1 MIISIV
7 GRSGSGKSTISK
19 TLESYDERIFHIDVD
34 KISHYVLTLPE
45 VKEKL
50 STTFSSNVVMDNE
63 VQRKVLGKIVFASP
77 EAMKQL
83 TDITW
88 ASMESVIDKLIEEN
102 KEKIILLDW
111 NLLPNTKYFEQSD
124 LRIWVEAP
132 FEDRLDRVI
141 KRAIKEGGITKE
153 YFAKRDDSGSIY
165 EEGKYDIVIK
175 NINKEKTNEEVRK
188 VYEKSILRRKF

>member
-19 TLESYDERIFHIDVD
+19 TLESYDARIFHIDVD

-50 STTFSSNVVMDNE
+50 TQVFPGNVVMDDE
-63 VQRKVLGKIVFASP
+63 VQRKVLGKVVFASP
-77 EAMKQL
+77 EAMQKL

-88 ASMESVIDKLIEEN
+88 SNMEKIIDELIAKN
-102 KEKIILLDW
+102 SEKIILLDW

-132 FEDRLDRVI
+132 FEQRLDRVI
-141 KRAIKEGGITKE
+141 KRAVKESGVTRE
-153 YFAKRDDSGSIY
+153 YFSKRDDSGSVY
-165 EEGKYDIVIK
+165 EEGKYDLVIN
-175 NINKEKTNEEVRK
+175 NINKEKTNKEVRK
-188 VYEKSILRRKF
+188 IYEKSILRR

>member
-19 TLESYDERIFHIDVD
+19 TLESYDERVFHIDVD
-34 KISHYVLTLPE
+34 KISHYVLTLQE

-50 STTFSSNVVMDNE
+50 SETFSPNVVMDNE
-63 VQRKVLGKIVFASP
+63 VQRKVLGQIVFASP
-77 EAMKQL
+77 EAMQQL

-88 ASMESVIDKLIEEN
+88 SSMEVVIDNLIEAN

-111 NLLPNTKYFEQSD
+111 NLLPKTKYFEQSD

-141 KRAIKEGGITKE
+141 KRSIKEGGISKE
-153 YFAKRDDSGSIY
+153 YFARRDDSGSIY

-175 NINKEKTNEEVRK
+175 NIDKEKTNEEVRK
-188 VYEKSILRRKF
+188 IYEKSILRRKL